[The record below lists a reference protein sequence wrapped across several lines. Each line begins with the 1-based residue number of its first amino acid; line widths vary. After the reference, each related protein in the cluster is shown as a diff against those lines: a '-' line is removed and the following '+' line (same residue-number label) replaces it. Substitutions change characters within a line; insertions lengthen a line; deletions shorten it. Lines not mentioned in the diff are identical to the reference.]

1 MKELGN
7 MLRQAREAKG
17 FDINHVAKEIK
28 MNPKYLKILESGDL
42 SSVSKEIYIL
52 GYLKTYSS
60 WLGLNSNEILH
71 NFRASNKSFSI
82 SNNHPTDSASVFT
95 NYEHMLKPNRLV
107 VLVCAI
113 LLVLVFFLIKDYKN
127 SLYYKG
133 KSDITDLDFKTNEYA
148 GFSYKKGQH
157 PKMVLIAKSD
167 VSVKLSYTTG
177 ASLTINLV
185 NGDTYFLK
193 EDEDVLI
200 SSEKPKLVDVFSDHN
215 ELNYLGN
222 LESFYIF

>member
-7 MLRQAREAKG
+7 TLRLAREAKG

-60 WLGLNSNEILH
+60 WLGLNSNEIIN

-82 SNNHPTDSASVFT
+82 SNNHPTESASAFASQENDLT
-95 NYEHMLKPNRLV
+95 PTRLV
-107 VLVCAI
+107 VFMCLI
-113 LLVLVFFLIKDYKN
+113 LLVLFFFLMKDYKN
-127 SLYYKG
+127 NLYYNGRKN
-133 KSDITDLDFKTNEYA
+133 ITDVEFRTNEYA
-148 GFSYKKGQH
+148 GFSYKTGRH

-167 VSVKLSYTTG
+167 VS
-177 ASLTINLV
+177 INLRYAEGFSTTLNLA
-185 NGDTYFLK
+185 NGDTYFIRDDK
-193 EDEDVLI
+193 DVLI
-200 SSEKPKLVDVFSDHN
+200 SSNKPKLIDVFAEQN
-215 ELNYLGN
+215 ELSYLGN
-222 LESFYIF
+222 LESFYVF